1 MYGFEWCVLNGGGHI
16 EGWKFETYC
25 LNPLNDE
32 LNPICHL
39 LALLGAHHIFHVS
52 GLRVKNIKK
61 IRFLWRVQRVYVN
74 VPSELLQLKFG
85 QLLYMHPVLPVYRA
99 NWFKHLD
106 EFKPSIFVEPVTCLK
121 ASLFIHSY
129 CVFMPIKRLLTS
141 QHIRLSS
148 CFSYDHRFS
157 GTLGVGVGWQWVTD
171 LSGQPIWP
179 NLKCQSFE
187 QDRLLLIKSR
197 FEATFIGTSSCAER
211 SRQKDTL
218 NMFHHTCIDLVHSV

>member
-1 MYGFEWCVLNGGGHI
+1 
-16 EGWKFETYC
+16 
-25 LNPLNDE
+25 
-32 LNPICHL
+32 
-39 LALLGAHHIFHVS
+39 
-52 GLRVKNIKK
+52 
-61 IRFLWRVQRVYVN
+61 
-74 VPSELLQLKFG
+74 
-85 QLLYMHPVLPVYRA
+85 MHPVLPVYRA

-179 NLKCQSFE
+179 NFKCQSFE
-187 QDRLLLIKSR
+187 QDRLFLIKSR

-211 SRQKDTL
+211 SNRRILWTCSIIFVLILSIVYNQPTKCTKMFMMYFIYTFL
-218 NMFHHTCIDLVHSV
+218 ANMFRPLLLPSSGWYYYKNTKVQMWLVVSLSLHKN